1 MIWLTIHKLMDLDY
15 KINMTKD
22 EETKLT
28 INKMILDEMR
38 DTYIDKNSDYGD
50 SFDKTIDEF
59 GLVAPAIRMSDKLNR
74 FKKLIKAQQNVKDE
88 SIEDT
93 LLDLANYAVLT
104 LMHIRNEERPISLHE
119 KHKNKMKDK

>member
-1 MIWLTIHKLMDLDY
+1 
-15 KINMTKD
+15 MTKD

-119 KHKNKMKDK
+119 KYKNKMKDK

>member
-38 DTYIDKNSDYGD
+38 DTYINKNSDYGD

-104 LMHIRNEERPISLHE
+104 LMHIRNEECPISLHE
-119 KHKNKMKDK
+119 NYKNKMKDK

>member
-1 MIWLTIHKLMDLDY
+1 MIWLTIHKLMDLVY

-38 DTYIDKNSDYGD
+38 DTYINKNSDYGD

-104 LMHIRNEERPISLHE
+104 LMHIRNEERSISLHE
-119 KHKNKMKDK
+119 KYKNKMKDK

>member
-22 EETKLT
+22 EEIKLI
-28 INKMILDEMR
+28 INKRILDELR
-38 DTYIDKNSDYGD
+38 DTYINKNSDYGD

-119 KHKNKMKDK
+119 KYKNKMKDK